1 MGVATV
7 NAIEGVARKFAP
19 GWRAGANQGP
29 DPRHQG
35 ALGESRG
42 GDGFGLPLVD
52 QTYVN
57 HKIDTSPA
65 DVVRLTADLQQIGG
79 VRKISSVTVQ
89 EALRPAA
96 WSFSRS
102 LGRAP
107 TSPASGGL
115 PGRGVPGGGH
125 ARAVVA
131 WWRGCVRVCG

>member
-65 DVVRLTADLQQIGG
+65 DVVRLTAGLEQIGG
-79 VRKISSVTVQ
+79 VRKISSVTCRRRHARQ
-89 EALRPAA
+89 RGAFRA
-96 WSFSRS
+96 RS
-102 LGRAP
+102 A
-107 TSPASGGL
+107 GL
-115 PGRGVPGGGH
+115 PRPLPV
-125 ARAVVA
+125 AASRAVA
-131 WWRGCVRVCG
+131 CRGADTPGRS